1 MTFLT
6 SASLPLANLKLGKCL
21 DRQSVRAFTGTTES
35 WLTRYLQQ
43 ENHIELGT
51 SLSTACDKSVTVG
64 VQ

>member
-43 ENHIELGT
+43 DGYMELKT
-51 SLSTACDKSVTVG
+51 TLFIACKRIAVG
-64 VQ
+64 MQ